1 MSDKLKLSEI
11 FEIIKPKTTI
21 YNEFKENI
29 NGINFISS
37 GEKNN
42 GIVGKVE
49 KREGYKIYNSG
60 AITVPL
66 KGTVLHAFLQTEDF
80 YIAHQIAILYP
91 KEKYSNLT
99 NLEKIYYCYCI
110 RENKFRFNYNRQA
123 DRTFGDLLLPNPQD
137 IPNWVKQPS
146 FISNKKDLLKNI
158 KNSNSK
164 IYPNETKIIN
174 VRLDSLFDVVYGTN
188 LEFNKLEE
196 SKDGINFVSRTN
208 NNNGISGKVK
218 KLSNIETI
226 KPPVLT
232 IAAGGSVGETFLQ
245 DEEFYSGR
253 DLYILYP
260 KIKMTNFE
268 LLTYCYFIKMNS
280 YRFNYNR
287 QANKTLPSLKIPN
300 LSSISSKTLEIF
312 NIELDKSIMNLSK
325 EI

>member
-1 MSDKLKLSEI
+1 MNNKLKLSEI
-11 FEIIKPKTTI
+11 FDVIKPKTTI
-21 YNEFKENI
+21 YNEFKNSK

-42 GIVGKVE
+42 GIVGRVE
-49 KREGYKIYNSG
+49 KKSGFKIYPKG

-91 KEKYSNLT
+91 KEKFSHLT
-99 NLEKIYYCYCI
+99 NLDKIYYCYCI

-123 DRTFGDLLLPNPQD
+123 DRTFESLLLPHPD
-137 IPNWVKQPS
+137 EIPEWVKKPN
-146 FISNKKDLLKNI
+146 FIYDKKKILNDLKDSCE
-158 KNSNSK
+158 KD
-164 IYPNETKIIN
+164 YPDKTTIN
-174 VRLDSLFDVVYGTN
+174 TVRLDSLFEVVYGSN
-188 LEFNKLEE
+188 LEFNKLEKSE
-196 SKDGINFVSRTN
+196 GGVNFVSRTN

-218 KLSNIETI
+218 KIPNLETI

-232 IAAGGSVGETFLQ
+232 IAAGGSVGETFFQ
-245 DEEFYSGR
+245 DKEFYSGR

-260 KIKMTNFE
+260 KVEMNNFE
-268 LLTYCYFIKMNS
+268 LLSYCYFIKLNS

-287 QANKTLPSLKIPN
+287 QANKTLPSLLIPDLN
-300 LSSISSKTLEIF
+300 SINSSGLKLF
-312 NIELDKSIMNLSK
+312 HQELDKSVANLSK